1 MPKYL
6 PCPTCSAPALAT
18 KAGVFHTA
26 GHLSS
31 PVITYLCKRCGRRS
45 TLTSSAF
52 SRLPEMTAAEIAAA
66 SCDLPFTSL
75 EQVEIARRGKS

>member
-18 KAGVFHTA
+18 KAGVLHTA
-26 GHLSS
+26 GRLSS
-31 PVITYLCKRCGRRS
+31 STITYLCKRCGRRC
-45 TLTSSAF
+45 TLSSAAF
-52 SRLPEMTAAEIAAA
+52 SSLPEMTDVEIAAA

-75 EQVEIARRGKS
+75 DSVQSAR